1 MFSKAHFYYVYSKFK
16 VYSTSSNIYW
26 YILCKSYTV
35 CAGPYE
41 MEELDML
48 WKPNFPHICNQ
59 NVVKTLFC
67 LIRGGG
73 EHWGSQYRNT
83 AKKRNTTSLQEVN
96 FINSK
101 DTPIAFNI
109 TAILQNGILFT
120 RILHKN

>member
-1 MFSKAHFYYVYSKFK
+1 MVADKSSKAHFYYVYSKFK

-73 EHWGSQYRNT
+73 GNIGAVNT
-83 AKKRNTTSLQEVN
+83 ATQQKKE
-96 FINSK
+96 
-101 DTPIAFNI
+101 TPHHCKKL
-109 TAILQNGILFT
+109 IL
-120 RILHKN
+120 